1 MGLGQNWVFWAQTRL
16 RTLSEEPGV
25 APSRRQSE
33 SGRQLFSNLGEVLTL
48 QNVGKFPKLTNLR
61 TIGLKN

>member
-1 MGLGQNWVFWAQTRL
+1 MGLGQNRIFCTQTWL
-16 RTLSEEPGV
+16 RTRSEEPGM
-25 APSRRQSE
+25 ALSRRQAE

-61 TIGLKN
+61 TIGPQN